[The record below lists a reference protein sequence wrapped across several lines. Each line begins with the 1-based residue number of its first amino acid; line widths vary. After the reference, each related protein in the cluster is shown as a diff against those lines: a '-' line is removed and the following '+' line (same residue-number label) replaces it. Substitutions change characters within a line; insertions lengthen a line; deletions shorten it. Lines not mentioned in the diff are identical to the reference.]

1 MACDSLRL
9 LKAALPSSVP
19 KELLDERVW
28 GSVIGMFE
36 LNNLALQ
43 VQSPLELYF
52 LACDDLPEPRRA
64 EVLGQTGAWLDALD
78 TDYDACVEVRCY
90 SRARVL
96 LRLISY
102 RAPWRR
108 LAEACGGLQ
117 PRPPVIVLGWLLTF
131 AARACGAVK
140 YAKV

>member
-9 LKAALPSSVP
+9 LKAALPSGVP

-64 EVLGQTGAWLDALD
+64 KVLGQTGVWLDALD

-90 SRARVL
+90 
-96 LRLISY
+96 
-102 RAPWRR
+102 
-108 LAEACGGLQ
+108 
-117 PRPPVIVLGWLLTF
+117 
-131 AARACGAVK
+131 
-140 YAKV
+140 